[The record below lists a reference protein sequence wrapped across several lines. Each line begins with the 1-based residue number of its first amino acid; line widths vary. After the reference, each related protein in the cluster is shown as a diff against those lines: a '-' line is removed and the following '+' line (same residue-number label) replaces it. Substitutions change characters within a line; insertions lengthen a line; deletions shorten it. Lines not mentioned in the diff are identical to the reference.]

1 MLNLKTINI
10 MIKQKIVIVFLAFFS
25 LFSCQSSERIHNKF
39 LKKAESFRTTNFPG
53 IYFDKLYIMEGTY
66 ITKGK
71 FNIIPPK
78 LEISRGSDTKHYD
91 DYLVFNSNGTVE
103 KFYAENALKA
113 KQLLVRRTGSA
124 IYGVLYLQR
133 SRLIIEV
140 IQAFKMGG
148 GYGSYKQEVK
158 IEGDKI
164 LVQDGEQCSVYL
176 LGENL

>member
-1 MLNLKTINI
+1 
-10 MIKQKIVIVFLAFFS
+10 MIKQKIVIVFLTFFS
-25 LFSCQSSERIHNKF
+25 LFSCQSSEHIHNKL
-39 LKKAESFRTTNFPG
+39 LKKVENFITINFPG

-78 LEISRGSDTKHYD
+78 LEISRGSDTKHYE
-91 DYLVFNSNGTVE
+91 DYLVFNGNGTVE
-103 KFYAENALKA
+103 KFYAENEVKA
-113 KQLLVRRTGSA
+113 KQLLAKQSTST

-158 IEGDKI
+158 IEGSKI

-176 LGENL
+176 LAVEP